1 MPLMCGDKACA
12 TAREMGY
19 TGPIVLLTGN
29 TIPPA
34 EREALIADA
43 GFTAVLT
50 KMAKPGVRAVLM
62 RLGELKQRR
71 GGAQSAGQ

>member
-1 MPLMCGDKACA
+1 
-12 TAREMGY
+12 MGY
-19 TGPIVLLTGN
+19 TGPIVLLTGD

-50 KMAKPGVRAVLM
+50 KMAKPGVRA
-62 RLGELKQRR
+62 
-71 GGAQSAGQ
+71 